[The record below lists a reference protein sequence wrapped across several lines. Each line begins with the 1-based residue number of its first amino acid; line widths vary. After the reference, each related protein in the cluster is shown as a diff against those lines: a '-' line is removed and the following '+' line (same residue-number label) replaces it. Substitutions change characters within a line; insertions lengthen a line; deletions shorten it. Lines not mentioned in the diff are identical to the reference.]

1 MIVGFCMENLWKIE
15 IMYFNDVSMNEL
27 VYAVV
32 EMVKI
37 KKKRQSKKF

>member
-1 MIVGFCMENLWKIE
+1 MENLWKIE